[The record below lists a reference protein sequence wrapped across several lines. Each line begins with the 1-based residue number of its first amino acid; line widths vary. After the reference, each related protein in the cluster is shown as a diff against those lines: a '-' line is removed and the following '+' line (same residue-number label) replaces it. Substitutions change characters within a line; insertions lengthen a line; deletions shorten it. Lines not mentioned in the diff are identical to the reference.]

1 MGELMKYILDR
12 SGEDIKSVGGL
23 CLIGQ
28 ILKQFGFANH
38 FSSPKTSDILKTEIA
53 LLCQART
60 DFNDVE
66 LFRDDDFFAE
76 ALDLG
81 RVPSEPTLRQ
91 HLNACDDSI
100 RSAIKNANLTSLKN
114 VTFGREKVG
123 DEYFIPVD
131 IDVSPFDNSGS
142 KKEGVSF
149 TYKKV
154 DGYAPIFAYVGT
166 EGYLLNCD
174 LRPGAQHSQKDA
186 PDFLKQ
192 CVTFLRELGVLQDCL
207 FRLDSAHDATENLDI
222 LTEAGCN
229 YIIKRNLRRESRYQ
243 WADRARAT
251 GEIEEPRPGKYV
263 RRGVLSHLQPP
274 HKTEE
279 KNVADLPV
287 FAVFEV
293 TERTIDDQGVP
304 LLIPDYQVDT
314 WWTNLPHGAKDII
327 ASYHAHGTSEQFH
340 SEFKTDMNVERLP
353 SGKFSTNATILLLS
367 GIAFNILRLIG
378 QTMLAH
384 SEAMPARLKI
394 QRRRLGSVIRDL
406 VYIACKR
413 VKHAGSVR
421 LRFGKRCP
429 WFKSFAEIYHYFL
442 QEPKLEM

>member
-28 ILKQFGFANH
+28 SLKQFGFTDH
-38 FSSPKTSDILKTEIA
+38 FDSPKTADILKTKIA
-53 LLCQART
+53 LLCQGRT

-66 LFRDDDFFAE
+66 IFRGDDFFAE
-76 ALDLG
+76 ALN
-81 RVPSEPTLRQ
+81 VQKIPSEPTLRQ
-91 HLNACDDSI
+91 HLNGCGFSI
-100 RSAIKNANLTSLKN
+100 QSAIKKSNIASLKK
-114 VTFGREKVG
+114 VVFGREIIG
-123 DEYFIPVD
+123 DDSFIPVD

-174 LRPGAQHSQKDA
+174 LRPGAQHSQKGA
-186 PDFLKQ
+186 PAFLRQ
-192 CVTFLRELGVLQDCL
+192 CIAFLRELGVVEHCL

-222 LTEAGCN
+222 LTAAGCN
-229 YIIKRNLRRESRYQ
+229 YIIKRNLRKESRNQ
-243 WADRARAT
+243 WIDRARAT
-251 GEIEEPRPGKYV
+251 GEIEEPRPDKCIW
-263 RRGVLSHLQPP
+263 RGAVSHLQPP
-274 HKTEE
+274 RKKDE
-279 KNVADLPV
+279 KNVGDLPI

-293 TERTIDDQGVP
+293 TRRTLDKQKVP
-304 LLIPDYQVDT
+304 LLIPDYKTDT
-314 WWTNLPHGAKDII
+314 WWTNLPHSAQDVI

-353 SGKFSTNATILLLS
+353 SGKFSTNATVLLLS

-384 SEAMPARLKI
+384 PEAMPAKLKI
-394 QRRRLGSVIRDL
+394 QRRRLSSVIKDL
-406 VYIACKR
+406 IFIGCKR
-413 VKHAGSVR
+413 VRHAGSIK
-421 LRFGKRCP
+421 LRFGKSCP
-429 WFKSFAEIYHYFL
+429 WFNSFVTIYQDFL
-442 QEPKLEM
+442 QEPKLTA

>member
-1 MGELMKYILDR
+1 MGELMKYSLNR

-38 FSSPKTSDILKTEIA
+38 FSSEKTAGILKTEIA
-53 LLCQART
+53 LLCQSRT

-91 HLNACDDSI
+91 HLNACDDPI
-100 RSAIKNANLTSLKN
+100 RSAIKSANLASLKN

-123 DEYFIPVD
+123 EEYFIPVD

-149 TYKKV
+149 TYKKM
-154 DGYAPIFAYVGT
+154 DGYAPIFAYIGT
-166 EGYLLNCD
+166 EGHLLNCD

-186 PDFLKQ
+186 PEFLRG
-192 CVTFLRELGVLQDCL
+192 CISFLRELGVLEDCL

-222 LTEAGCN
+222 LAAAGCN
-229 YIIKRNLRRESRYQ
+229 YIIKRNLRREPRFQ
-243 WADRARAT
+243 WVDRARAT
-251 GEIEEPRPGKYV
+251 GEIEEPRPGKHV
-263 RRGVLSHLQPP
+263 WRGVASHLQPP
-274 HKTEE
+274 RKKEE
-279 KNVADLPV
+279 NDVEDLPI

-293 TERTIDDQGVP
+293 TERTIDKHGVS
-304 LLIPDYQVDT
+304 LLISDYQVDT
-314 WWTNLPHGAKDII
+314 WWTSLPHGAEDVI

-384 SEAMPARLKI
+384 REAMPARLKI
-394 QRRRLGSVIRDL
+394 KRRRLGSVIRDL
-406 VYIACKR
+406 IYIACKR
-413 VKHAGSVR
+413 VRHAGSVS
-421 LRFGKRCP
+421 LQFGKDCP
-429 WFKSFAEIYHYFL
+429 WFKSFSLIYREFS
-442 QEPKLEM
+442 QNPKLQA